1 MSRLTLANW
10 PSSDPIIRLP
20 HPYHTAYFATPS
32 SSSTTTSSSAKL
44 YQLTTAPTA
53 SSSSSSS
60 TTDTNTDTAPLL
72 EALHNASLYFT
83 EPEDLKSSERPPE
96 SNNTAWARARRSP
109 AASFHWDGDSAPT
122 LGQAWLL
129 IYVLFTLRPE
139 AETIR
144 LRLVGTST
152 STGTSGADGLAD
164 QLRATVLAI
173 NHPLGTSHNL
183 GLPSDELVLLRAAFW
198 QGAGSPFGARSVWV
212 PSDQPGT
219 TYASQALPPL
229 THVLTDEPGAALVWH
244 ARRAPK
250 PRPGTTLYSRWVPHL
265 QETFSMVALDYT
277 DPAHLHLF
285 HTWQNDPRVSQGWN
299 ETGTEAQ
306 HREYLRKMHQDPH
319 QFAVLA
325 AFDGVFFA
333 YFEIYWARE
342 DKLGAYYPSQEFD
355 RGRHSLVGDV
365 RYRGAHRVGAWWSSL
380 MHYLF
385 LDDPRTMQVV
395 GEPKY
400 TNSTVLAYDLVHGF
414 GVDKFVDLPHKRSAL
429 MTCSRERF
437 FQICPLAEDERGRK
451 KVVGGTSIGLVPKL

>member
-1 MSRLTLANW
+1 MSRLSLLDR
-10 PSSDPIIRLP
+10 PSSEPILRLP
-20 HPYHTAYFATPS
+20 HPYQTSYFTGTS
-32 SSSTTTSSSAKL
+32 VKSTSSSERL
-44 YQLTTAPTA
+44 YQLKA
-53 SSSSSSS
+53 SPSGVS
-60 TTDTNTDTAPLL
+60 TPDNPLDP
-72 EALHNASLYFT
+72 LHNESLYFS
-83 EPEDLKSSERPPE
+83 EPADLKSSERPPE

-109 AASFHWDGDSAPT
+109 SSTIEWDGDSPPS
-122 LGQAWLL
+122 LGQAWLVV
-129 IYVLFTLRPE
+129 YVLFTIRPE
-139 AETIR
+139 EEFIR
-144 LRLVGTST
+144 LSLAGTGSE
-152 STGTSGADGLAD
+152 ALAS
-164 QLRATVLAI
+164 QLRSTVLAV
-173 NHPLGTSHNL
+173 NHPLGNSHSM
-183 GLPSDELVLLRAAFW
+183 GLPEELVLLRASFW

-212 PSDQPGT
+212 PADDAGT
-219 TYASQALPPL
+219 TYASQAPPPL
-229 THVLTDEPGAALVWH
+229 THVMTDDPGTALVWH
-244 ARRAPK
+244 PRRAPK
-250 PRPGTTLYSRWVPHL
+250 PRPGSTIYSRWVPHL
-265 QETFSMVALDYT
+265 KENFSMVALDYT
-277 DPAHLHLF
+277 NPEHLNLF

-299 ETGTEAQ
+299 ETGTLEQ

-342 DKLGAYYPSQEFD
+342 DKLGAYYPSQDFD

-395 GEPKY
+395 GEPKF

-429 MTCSRERF
+429 MKCSRERF